1 MTPALATDSLRVT
14 FEDFVAL
21 DDVSLA
27 VAPGESFGLVGESG
41 SGKSTLLRA
50 VAGLAPV
57 SGGTIE
63 VDGQRLG
70 GKRSKAFYRQVQM
83 VFQDPYGSL
92 HPRQTVD
99 RLLLEPLAIH
109 GFDDTERRIVRAL
122 DEVGLGAGFRFR
134 YSHQLSGGQRQ
145 RVAIARALAVEPGV
159 LLLDEPLSALDL
171 KLRQH
176 MRAELRALQKRT
188 GVTFIYIT
196 HDQSEALAMSD
207 RVAVMSAG
215 LLQQVA
221 TPRELYDNPATAF
234 VARFVGETNAISGRI
249 SDVQDG
255 RARIDTALGILT
267 GRAGQGARTGA
278 QGTIYIRP
286 EALMPG
292 DPVNALDARI
302 ERVDFEG
309 AFALVHG
316 RFADGAALAASVP
329 STRLADAPAPG
340 AEARFGFAPDHAVVL
355 ADA

>member
-1 MTPALATDSLRVT
+1 MSHSVELAQIGMTFGTTRAVS
-14 FEDFVAL
+14 
-21 DDVSLA
+21 DVSFKVEQGEFFSILGPSGCGKTTILRMIAGFIEPTEGRVLIGDRDMKGLGPNQRPTAMIFQSLA
-27 VAPGESFGLVGESG
+27 LFPLMSVWENIAFGLEARGVGKAERRRKADELLRLIALEGYGDRMPGE
-41 SGKSTLLRA
+41 
-50 VAGLAPV
+50 
-57 SGGTIE
+57 
-63 VDGQRLG
+63 
-70 GKRSKAFYRQVQM
+70 
-83 VFQDPYGSL
+83 
-92 HPRQTVD
+92 
-99 RLLLEPLAIH
+99 
-109 GFDDTERRIVRAL
+109 
-122 DEVGLGAGFRFR
+122 
-134 YSHQLSGGQRQ
+134 LSGGQRQ

-340 AEARFGFAPDHAVVL
+340 AETRFGFAPDHAVVL